1 MTPERFHGDFMGH
14 SQDHTLSRTRRIDLL
29 RSYDGS
35 NGGSPCLEGL
45 RYAPALA
52 ADEEKISGKGR
63 IVIDL
68 GDLKGEAVRAS
79 RKRKMKLAPWIREA
93 VEEKIERES

>member
-1 MTPERFHGDFMGH
+1 M
-14 SQDHTLSRTRRIDLL
+14 

-52 ADEEKISGKGR
+52 PDEEKISGKGR